1 MVASVQRATTEKLIF
16 CDAAAHI
23 GQTQKLKEGGA
34 GRPNKYTKAKTI
46 NQIQF
51 NGYFYVWFRCFLLA
65 CSLQA
70 MCALDHISIATCAGN
85 ENLALHLP
93 VAAVK
98 VASKLKTVSTFCR
111 PNNFIYR
118 SKDNERETETSVLVL
133 LHTCQRYSI
142 MVAHC
147 FNFPVQ
153 CSLLNSQGIFTV
165 GRSSQKLGGLSSGGS

>member
-1 MVASVQRATTEKLIF
+1 MWLPLFNVPPQKTLIF

-98 VASKLKTVSTFCR
+98 VASKLKTVSTVCC
-111 PNNFIYR
+111 
-118 SKDNERETETSVLVL
+118 E
-133 LHTCQRYSI
+133 H
-142 MVAHC
+142 VAKQ
-147 FNFPVQ
+147 FY
-153 CSLLNSQGIFTV
+153 I
-165 GRSSQKLGGLSSGGS
+165 

>member
-1 MVASVQRATTEKLIF
+1 MFKSHLIQFAKQFLWWIIHIAAPFFDSSGCCIKYPF
-16 CDAAAHI
+16 CLSGTDVNTWVLWSFKVFRPCFCSTCHHKGLWFFVMLQPI
-23 GQTQKLKEGGA
+23 SDRLRSWRKGGA

-98 VASKLKTVSTFCR
+98 VASKLKTISTVCCKHLAKQFY
-111 PNNFIYR
+111 I
-118 SKDNERETETSVLVL
+118 
-133 LHTCQRYSI
+133 
-142 MVAHC
+142 
-147 FNFPVQ
+147 
-153 CSLLNSQGIFTV
+153 
-165 GRSSQKLGGLSSGGS
+165 